1 MSPPDLTPLPRGRHK
16 LPRRKVVESQRA
28 RIVRAMFDCVAEQGY
43 TATTVAD
50 VVARARVSR
59 NAFFDLFGNKQ
70 NCYLEACDEANR
82 ELLAAMYEQNSA
94 STWVEALRR
103 GMDVYLR
110 WWVDWPGYAY
120 GYLVELPTA
129 GRPALDQRDRV
140 HAEWCAMFE
149 ALAARAR
156 HEQPELP
163 DLPPLALRMLV
174 SSVTELVGAEVRA
187 GRLDQLDELADDLL
201 FHVVRT
207 LGDDKTARRAVT
219 GSKRRRRVA

>member
-1 MSPPDLTPLPRGRHK
+1 
-16 LPRRKVVESQRA
+16 
-28 RIVRAMFDCVAEQGY
+28 MFECVAEQGY

-50 VVARARVSR
+50 VVAQARVSR

-82 ELLAAMYEQNSA
+82 ELLSEMYEQNSA
-94 STWVEALRR
+94 PTWVEATRR
-103 GMDVYLR
+103 GMEVYLR
-110 WWVDWPGYAY
+110 WWVDRPGYAY

-140 HAEWCAMFE
+140 LADWCAMFE

-156 HEQPELP
+156 YEQPELP
-163 DLPPLALRMLV
+163 DLPPLALRMLTAA
-174 SSVTELVGAEVRA
+174 VTELVGAEVRA
-187 GRLDQLDELADDLL
+187 GRLDRLMDLEDDLL

-219 GSKRRRRVA
+219 ASKRRRRAA